1 MVFKKIKEAFSPGV
15 DDKYEVL
22 YHKFSQVKAQN
33 RELQKK
39 HTQDMHTHKL
49 DVQRNVANHLIKV
62 YEAIEQSK
70 AASFKVHATS
80 KELQQLMIDI
90 NQSEKAIKLAMKDFS
105 LEEVEPKER
114 YYDPEIHEVATYEDA
129 KGMAKGLIIKT
140 VKKGFRF
147 RGDIIKKPRVIVTK

>member
-1 MVFKKIKEAFSPGV
+1 MVLKKLKEVFRGGV

-22 YHKFSQVKAQN
+22 YHKYSQVKSQN
-33 RELQKK
+33 NALQKK
-39 HTQDMHTHKL
+39 HTQDMHTHRIG
-49 DVQRNVANHLIKV
+49 VQEHVAEHLIKV
-62 YEAIEQSK
+62 YEAIENSK
-70 AASFKVHATS
+70 ASSFKVHATS

-90 NQSEKAIKLAMKDFS
+90 NQSEKAIKTVMKEFS

-114 YYDPEIHEVATYEDA
+114 YYDPEIHEVATYDDA

-147 RGDIIKKPRVIVTK
+147 RGDIIKKPRVVVTK